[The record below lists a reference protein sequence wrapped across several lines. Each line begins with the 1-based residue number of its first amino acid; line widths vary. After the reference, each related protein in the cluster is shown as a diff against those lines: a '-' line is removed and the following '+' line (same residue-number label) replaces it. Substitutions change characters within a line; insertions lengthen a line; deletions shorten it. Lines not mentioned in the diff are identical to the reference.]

1 MYQDKEPKRR
11 FKYVLAVAAGKG
23 GVGKSTCSVGLA
35 LALRQL
41 GFRVGLLDTDVYGP
55 SIRQMLPEDRLP
67 GQKDDRFI
75 PALSGGV
82 EIMSMAYFRR
92 EGEAAMVRAPVANG
106 VIQQFLHK
114 VEWSPLDYLII
125 DFPPGTGDVQLT
137 LAQQGQID
145 GAVMV
150 TTPQEV
156 AVLDVRK
163 AMHLFETVK
172 VPILG
177 VLENMSYFLH
187 EDSGQKLHLL
197 GQGGGQRLAQE
208 KGVPLLGEMPLSPA
222 LAMSCDQGKPL
233 QLAEPEHPVSV
244 AFLDLA
250 RTVDQQL
257 KLMQTQ
263 EQEGVGEFEMQWE
276 TSQP

>member
-1 MYQDKEPKRR
+1 
-11 FKYVLAVAAGKG
+11 
-23 GVGKSTCSVGLA
+23 
-35 LALRQL
+35 
-41 GFRVGLLDTDVYGP
+41 
-55 SIRQMLPEDRLP
+55 
-67 GQKDDRFI
+67 
-75 PALSGGV
+75 
-82 EIMSMAYFRR
+82 
-92 EGEAAMVRAPVANG
+92 
-106 VIQQFLHK
+106 
-114 VEWSPLDYLII
+114 
-125 DFPPGTGDVQLT
+125 
-137 LAQQGQID
+137 
-145 GAVMV
+145 MV